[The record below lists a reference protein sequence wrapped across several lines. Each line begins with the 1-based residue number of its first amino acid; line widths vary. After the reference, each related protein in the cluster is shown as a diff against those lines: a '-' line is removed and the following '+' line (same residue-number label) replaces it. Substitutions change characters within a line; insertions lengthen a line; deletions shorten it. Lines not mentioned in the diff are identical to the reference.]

1 MDTKRLIFAVALSII
16 VIMVYQYFF
25 MPKPTPAPRPQPG
38 QTAVSESPGQ
48 VNKDAVAPGQTPTA
62 AEPGSTTRDLSEL
75 FSKDTKKEIVAEKPL
90 EPVKE
95 DIKETLQKEVA
106 VETDLFIAVFTN
118 QGAGLKSFI
127 LKKYR
132 DDKQQPLDLVPE
144 KVAKFSVY
152 PFYFSP
158 FGDDKIYAEL
168 NTQKFALEGK
178 DDLNIKLTDGQTKEI
193 VFKYQDAAR
202 NISVFKKFVIHSNS
216 YIIGLEYGLTR
227 DGKILDAPFVFGPE
241 LENNV
246 SDQRSMQMGLKIR
259 AYDGA
264 DTKDVEFSKVKT
276 EPTKETTIQKAE
288 GTVGSNFLWAAY
300 ERAYFAVVF
309 QTSRKDSLIR
319 YSLVK
324 EIPVIAE
331 APGAALKGKEK
342 EDTAKSKPELYSYM
356 VVTNPGSVYMGP
368 KDEDILNMVKPSF
381 PDVDTIIEYGWL
393 GTIAKILL
401 KGINLVYKFVPNY
414 GWAIIIFTV
423 LLKIILF
430 PLTYTSSVSMA
441 KMQTLQ
447 PKLKALKKKY
457 SNMRDPEERR
467 KMNQETMELYKR
479 EKVNPAS
486 GCLPL
491 LLQLPIL
498 FGFFNLLRTCINV
511 RHEPW
516 ILWITDLSLKDPY
529 YILPILMGV
538 TQVLLQKMTPSTA
551 DGIQQKMMYLMPV
564 VITFFVLNLPSGL
577 TLYWFASNILQIG
590 QQYIINKKI
599 FQEKKDEDKMRKVL
613 KRKKGVKSL

>member
-25 MPKPTPAPRPQPG
+25 MPKTPQVSQPQPG
-38 QTAVSESPGQ
+38 QTVESPDQ
-48 VNKDAVAPGQTPTA
+48 ASKDPGTPGQTQTTG
-62 AEPGSTTRDLSEL
+62 AESGSSTRDLSEL
-75 FSKDTKKEIVAEKPL
+75 FSKDTKKEVVEDKKL

-95 DIKETLQKEVA
+95 DIKESQVKEVT

-118 QGAGLKSFI
+118 QGAGLKSLI

-132 DDKQQPLDLVPE
+132 DDKKQPLDLVPE
-144 KVAKFSVY
+144 KVAKFGVY

-168 NTQKFALEGK
+168 NTQKFALEGIENI
-178 DDLNIKLTDGQTKEI
+178 NIKLTGGQAKEI
-193 VFKYQDAAR
+193 VFKYQDVAG
-202 NISVFKKFVIHSNS
+202 NISVFKKFVIYNNS
-216 YIIGLEYGLTR
+216 YIMGLDYGLTR
-227 DGKILDAPFVFGPE
+227 DGKVLDAPFVFGPE
-241 LENNV
+241 VENNV
-246 SDQRSMQMGLKIR
+246 SNQRSMQMDLKIR
-259 AYDGA
+259 AYDGN
-264 DTKDVEFSKVKT
+264 DTKDIEFSKVKT
-276 EPTKETTIQKAE
+276 ELSKDKTIEKGE
-288 GTVGSNFLWAAY
+288 GTLGGNFLWAAF

-309 QTSRKDSLIR
+309 QTSRKDSSIR
-319 YSLVK
+319 YSVVK
-324 EIPVIAE
+324 ETPAPVIAPTAE
-331 APGAALKGKEK
+331 LQGKEK
-342 EDTAKSKPELYSYM
+342 QAAAKSVPELYSYM
-356 VVTNPGSVYMGP
+356 IVTNPGSVYMGP
-368 KDEDILNMVKPSF
+368 KDEDVLDMVKTSF
-381 PDVDTIIEYGWL
+381 PDVDIIIEYGWL
-393 GTIAKILL
+393 DTIAKILL
-401 KGINLVYKFVPNY
+401 KGINLVHKFVPNY
-414 GWAIIIFTV
+414 GWAIVVFTV

-467 KMNQETMELYKR
+467 KMNLETMELYKR

-516 ILWITDLSLKDPY
+516 ILWVTDLSLKDPY
-529 YILPILMGV
+529 YILPILMGI
-538 TQVLLQKMTPSTA
+538 TQVIIQKMTPSTA

-599 FQEKKDEDKMRKVL
+599 FQEKKDEDKMRKIL

>member
-1 MDTKRLIFAVALSII
+1 MT
-16 VIMVYQYFF
+16 
-25 MPKPTPAPRPQPG
+25 G
-38 QTAVSESPGQ
+38 
-48 VNKDAVAPGQTPTA
+48 
-62 AEPGSTTRDLSEL
+62 
-75 FSKDTKKEIVAEKPL
+75 
-90 EPVKE
+90 
-95 DIKETLQKEVA
+95 
-106 VETDLFIAVFTN
+106 
-118 QGAGLKSFI
+118 
-127 LKKYR
+127 
-132 DDKQQPLDLVPE
+132 
-144 KVAKFSVY
+144 
-152 PFYFSP
+152 
-158 FGDDKIYAEL
+158 
-168 NTQKFALEGK
+168 
-178 DDLNIKLTDGQTKEI
+178 GQTKEI

-202 NISVFKKFVIHSNS
+202 NIAVFKKFVIYNNS

-227 DGKILDAPFVFGPE
+227 DGKTLDAPFVFGPE

-259 AYDGA
+259 AYDGTN
-264 DTKDVEFSKVKT
+264 TKDVEFSKVKT
-276 EPTKETTIQKAE
+276 EPTKDKTIEKAE
-288 GTVGSNFLWAAY
+288 GTVGSNFMWTAY

-309 QTSRKDSLIR
+309 QTSRKDSSIR
-319 YSLVK
+319 YSVVK
-324 EIPVIAE
+324 EKPVLVE
-331 APGAALKGKEK
+331 TPGAALQGKEK
-342 EDTAKSKPELYSYM
+342 GNTVNTKPELYSYM
-356 VVTNPGSVYMGP
+356 VVTNPGIVYMGP
-368 KDEDILNMVKPSF
+368 KDEDTLNMVKTYF

-414 GWAIIIFTV
+414 GWAIVVFTV

-457 SNMRDPEERR
+457 SNVRDPEERR

-538 TQVLLQKMTPSTA
+538 TQILLQKMTPSTA

-599 FQEKKDEDKMRKVL
+599 FQQKKDEDKMRKVL

>member
-1 MDTKRLIFAVALSII
+1 
-16 VIMVYQYFF
+16 MVYQYFF
-25 MPKPTPAPRPQPG
+25 MPKPTPTAHPQKG
-38 QTAVSESPGQ
+38 QTAVSETPGQ
-48 VNKDAVAPGQTPTA
+48 GGGGVGTPGQTQTTG
-62 AEPGSTTRDLSEL
+62 AESDSTTRDLSEL
-75 FSKDTKKEIVAEKPL
+75 FSKDTKKESVEEIKT

-95 DIKETLQKEVA
+95 DIKETLLKEVT

-127 LKKYR
+127 LKKYQ
-132 DDKQQPLDLVPE
+132 DDKKLPLDLVPE
-144 KVAKFSVY
+144 KVAKFGLY

-168 NTQKFALEGK
+168 NTQKFALEGIENS
-178 DDLNIKLTDGQTKEI
+178 NIKLTAGQSKEI

-202 NISVFKKFVIHSNS
+202 NISVFKKFVIFNNS
-216 YIIGLEYGLTR
+216 YILGLDYGLTR
-227 DGKILDAPFVFGPE
+227 DGKTLDAPFVFGPE

-259 AYDGA
+259 AYDGN
-264 DTKDVEFSKVKT
+264 DTKDIELSKVKT
-276 EPTKETTIQKAE
+276 EPTKDKTIEKGE
-288 GTVGSNFLWAAY
+288 GTLGGNFLWTAY
-300 ERAYFAVVF
+300 EREYFAAVF
-309 QTSRKDSLIR
+309 QTSRKDSSIR
-319 YSLVK
+319 YSVVK
-324 EIPVIAE
+324 EIPVPMQASSAE
-331 APGAALKGKEK
+331 LQGKEK
-342 EDTAKSKPELYSYM
+342 TPPADTKPDLYSYM
-356 VVTNPGSVYMGP
+356 VVTNPGSVFMGP
-368 KDEDILNMVKPSF
+368 KDEEVLETVKYTF
-381 PDVDTIIEYGWL
+381 PGVDVIIEYGWL

-401 KGINLVYKFVPNY
+401 KGINLVYKFIPNY
-414 GWAIIIFTV
+414 GWAIVVFTV

-486 GCLPL
+486 GCLPM

-529 YILPILMGV
+529 YILPILMGI
-538 TQVLLQKMTPSTA
+538 TQIILQKMTPSTA
-551 DGIQQKMMYLMPV
+551 DGVQQKMMYIMPV

-590 QQYIINKKI
+590 QQYIINEKI
-599 FQEKKDEDKMRKVL
+599 FHQKKEEDKVRKIL